1 MSVNYDYLFK
11 ILLVGDSG
19 VGKSAMLSRYVD
31 EIYTEEFIST
41 VGVDFKIK
49 TVDIHNQVCKIQV
62 WDTAGQERFK
72 SITSVYYKGANG
84 CIMVYDITNKDSFN
98 NIHNWLLE
106 LEKYAPKD
114 IPILLVGNK
123 SDMTKQRMVS
133 EEDGIQLAK
142 DYNLDFVETSAKD
155 NNNIDTAFLS
165 LSEKIKVIQKPIRDK
180 QIDIS
185 SFKITPQANNNNN
198 NNKPNCCNI

>member
-11 ILLVGDSG
+11 LLLVGDSG
-19 VGKSAMLSRYVD
+19 VGKSSILSRYVD
-31 EIYTEEFIST
+31 ELYTEEFIST

-49 TVDIHNQVCKIQV
+49 TIDIHNQVCKIQV

-84 CIMVYDITNKDSFN
+84 CIVVYDITNKDSFDHV
-98 NIHNWLLE
+98 HNWLTE
-106 LEKYAPKD
+106 LETYAPIG

-123 SDMTKQRMVS
+123 SDMTKDRMVS

-142 DYNLDFVETSAKD
+142 DYNLDFVETSAKKND
-155 NNNIDTAFLS
+155 NIDTAFLS

-185 SFKITPQANNNNN
+185 SFKLTPQPNNNN
-198 NNKPNCCNI
+198 NNKPNCCNR

>member
-19 VGKSAMLSRYVD
+19 VGKSAILSRYVD

-49 TVDIHNQVCKIQV
+49 TIDIHNQVCKIQV

-84 CIMVYDITNKDSFN
+84 CIMVYDITNKNSFN
-98 NIHNWLLE
+98 NIHNWLIE
-106 LEKYAPKD
+106 LEKYSPKD

-123 SDMTKQRMVS
+123 SDMTKERMVS

-142 DYNLDFVETSAKD
+142 DYNLDFVETSAKKND
-155 NNNIDTAFLS
+155 NIDTAFLS

-198 NNKPNCCNI
+198 KPKCCNI